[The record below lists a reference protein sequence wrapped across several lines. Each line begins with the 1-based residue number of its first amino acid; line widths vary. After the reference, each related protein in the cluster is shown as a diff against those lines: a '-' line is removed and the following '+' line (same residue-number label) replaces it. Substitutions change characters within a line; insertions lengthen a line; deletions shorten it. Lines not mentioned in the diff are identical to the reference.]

1 MTHNR
6 RTASII
12 PHATCLDT
20 SALYSPSISTS
31 PARSLYPFLFPL
43 LLTSHLT
50 AVPDHRVEGMP
61 ALSPTMEAGNL
72 AGWSVAVGDE
82 ISEGQALA
90 QVETDKVSSPFPS
103 YCLMRVV
110 FATYNSGRDD
120 HLIPCGIIYGWRERE
135 KERTREREREE
146 MRDLLFSASHLRL
159 TCFSIRISYLT
170 APPLQ

>member
-1 MTHNR
+1 
-6 RTASII
+6 
-12 PHATCLDT
+12 
-20 SALYSPSISTS
+20 
-31 PARSLYPFLFPL
+31 
-43 LLTSHLT
+43 
-50 AVPDHRVEGMP
+50 MP

-120 HLIPCGIIYGWRERE
+120 HLIPCGIIFGWRERE
-135 KERTREREREE
+135 KERTRERERGDEGPSFLSITSE
-146 MRDLLFSASHLRL
+146 THMLQHSNIIPNRPSL
-159 TCFSIRISYLT
+159 TIGYRRF
-170 APPLQ
+170 